1 MKKILH
7 IILLFIF
14 VAFLSANMDAQEKK
28 DYSQMTKEEVMQMS
42 YDELLDLPFE
52 DLIALANVVGV
63 SADELLQMVLDQE
76 VRSASKKSEKN
87 FDSPL
92 SSSVVYYEEIKASGA
107 TCIAEALRLIPGV
120 IVREKTNGN
129 FDVHLRGNDNVPNNH
144 MLVYAENSMTLVMID
159 GRPVYNYVNGGTFWE
174 TLPVGLEDINK
185 IEVVRGPS
193 SALYGPNAVSGVIN
207 IITKSVETNDL
218 EVNADAQGGT
228 MGTKIGN
235 ISASKGFGDFKMRF
249 SGNYQFRERE
259 TDKFYIMA
267 LDDDKVMDDDNYY
280 TLQEYDELQYQDA
293 SGNTFYVLDPTD
305 DVNELF
311 PHPGTSMDRFGANG
325 FFNYNISNE
334 LDFNLT
340 TGTQNSSVITTQLG
354 DAPVALSTRESNTN
368 YVDFRSNIYGFKPQ
382 VNYLFGWQN
391 LVRGDNGF
399 KIDTYTLNA
408 NLEYDFN
415 YKNLNIRP
423 GLFYQEYMADDT
435 PYLDSVGNGIIN
447 EKITTS
453 SSAAS
458 LRLDYTAFN
467 KLRLI
472 AAVRGE
478 KYQYPDET
486 YLTYQFVGSY
496 KINDNH
502 IVRALHSRANRG
514 PFGMDAYANY
524 LWKRV
529 ARPDPGYIYFNGNK
543 EMDLLTMDLFEF
555 GYRVK
560 PMRTLL
566 ADLEVFYTEA
576 EGFGALYPDSVHLF
590 YGNNFPPEM
599 GGIGRPY
606 ARLTFQ
612 NNDIVSKQTGVSAAF
627 SWVPREDLALKVHGT
642 YQETQLENAV
652 PYNNTEMMQMMF
664 AEAYKNGFIDL
675 NGDGIPDDLNG
686 DDKPDPYPNGQFLF
700 NPATGDPIDLN
711 MDGQITDAD
720 RIQSTPYT
728 TNVPDS
734 TISEMDHKATPSYYG
749 GVSVNYLPL
758 KKKLNIYASAYFYGE
773 QKFLV
778 QYGEYTIDPKV
789 ILNTKISY
797 KVYKNHQVYVNAR
810 NLLNDDSKEYG
821 LGDKIPGVY
830 MLGVSLAF

>member
-14 VAFLSANMDAQEKK
+14 IAFLSANMNAQDKK

-42 YDELLDLPFE
+42 YDQLLDLPFE
-52 DLIALANVVGV
+52 DLIEIAKVVGV
-63 SADELLQMVLDQE
+63 STDELLQMILDQE
-76 VRSASKKSEKN
+76 VKSASKKSEKN

-92 SSSVVYYEEIKASGA
+92 STSVIYYEEIKTSGA
-107 TCIAEALRLIPGV
+107 TCIAEALRLVPGV

-129 FDVHLRGNDNVPNNH
+129 FDVHLRGNDNIPNNH

-174 TLPVGLEDINK
+174 TLPVGLEDIDK

-218 EVNADAQGGT
+218 KVNADAQGGT

-259 TDKFYIMA
+259 TDEFY
-267 LDDDKVMDDDNYY
+267 VMQEDQYFS
-280 TLQEYDELQYQDA
+280 LEEYDTITRVQDKDRY
-293 SGNTFYVLDPTD
+293 FILDPTD
-305 DVNELF
+305 EVNELF

-334 LDFNLT
+334 LDFNLA

-354 DAPVALSTRESNTN
+354 DAPVALTTRESNTN

-382 VNYLFGWQN
+382 VNYLFGWQD
-391 LVRGDNGF
+391 LTRGDEGF

-423 GLFYQEYMADDT
+423 GLFYQEYMADDS
-435 PYLDSVGNGIIN
+435 PYLDTIGSGIIN
-447 EKITTS
+447 EKMNTS
-453 SSAAS
+453 ISAAS
-458 LRLDYTAFN
+458 LRLDYIAFN

-478 KYQYPDET
+478 KYETPDDT
-486 YLTYQFVGSY
+486 YLTYQFVSSY

-514 PFGMDAYANY
+514 PFGMDTYSNY
-524 LWKRV
+524 LWKRE

-590 YGNNFPPEM
+590 YGNNFPPAM

-612 NNDIVSKQTGVSAAF
+612 NNDIVSKQTGVSAAI

-652 PYNNTEMMQMMF
+652 PYNNAEMMKNMF
-664 AEAYKNGFIDL
+664 EDAKLNGLAIDL
-675 NGDGIPDDLNG
+675 DFDGELDI
-686 DDKPDPYPNGQFLF
+686 PYPNNQPFIH
-700 NPATGDPIDLN
+700 PVTGD
-711 MDGQITDAD
+711 TTFV
-720 RIQSTPYT
+720 QSTPYS

-734 TISEMDHKATPSYYG
+734 TINEMDHKATPSYYG
-749 GVSVNYLPL
+749 GFSVNYLPFQ
-758 KKKLNIYASAYFYGE
+758 KKLNIYASAYFYGE

-789 ILNTKISY
+789 ILNTKVSY
-797 KVYKNHQVYVNAR
+797 KVYKNHQVYINAR
-810 NLLNDDSKEYG
+810 NLLNDNRKEYG